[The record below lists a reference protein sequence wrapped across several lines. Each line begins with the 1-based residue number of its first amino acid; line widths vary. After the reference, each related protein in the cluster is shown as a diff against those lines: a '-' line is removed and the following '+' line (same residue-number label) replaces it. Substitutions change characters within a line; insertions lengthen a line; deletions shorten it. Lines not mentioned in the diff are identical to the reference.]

1 MHSMDWKGNIF
12 KYLISKKKKK
22 KKTLLESPGEECLK
36 SLLLKHSLSGKSTP
50 CKQVIQPTAVNNV
63 LKKA

>member
-1 MHSMDWKGNIF
+1 MPDF
-12 KYLISKKKKK
+12 KKEKQKRKHLG
-22 KKTLLESPGEECLK
+22 SPGEECLK
-36 SLLLKHSLSGKSTP
+36 SPLLKHSLSGKSTP